1 MSKVIMKG
9 KTVDEAIESALQV
22 LKIPKESAKIRVI
35 DEGEPGALGVFGSR
49 EAVVEVKI
57 KHEPEEE
64 ARIVVQEILDKMGF
78 MTKVYVNE
86 IIDNSINLEIKGD
99 EIPIIIGKEGSTLDA
114 LQYLVNII
122 INIGL
127 ENRNFVCLDAGGY
140 RKKQELRLERIA
152 KEAADEAI
160 ATNKEVNLPPMNAHE
175 RRIIH
180 MFIKNLNNV
189 STISRG
195 ERADRSVVIVPIK

>member
-1 MSKVIMKG
+1 MNKLVMKG
-9 KTVDEAIESALQV
+9 KTVDEAVNSALEV
-22 LKIPKESAKIRVI
+22 LKITKEAAKIRII

-49 EAVVEVKI
+49 EAVVEVKV

-64 ARIVVQEILDKMGF
+64 AKIALQEILDKMGF
-78 MTKVYVNE
+78 MTKVYINGV
-86 IIDNSINLEIKGD
+86 IDNSINIEIKGD
-99 EIPIIIGKEGSTLDA
+99 DIPIIIGKEGSTLDA
-114 LQYLVNII
+114 LQYLINII
-122 INIGL
+122 INIGS
-127 ENRNFVCLDAGGY
+127 ENRNFVSLDAGGY
-140 RKKQELRLERIA
+140 RGKQELRLERMA

-180 MFIKNLNNV
+180 MFVKNLNNV

>member
-9 KTVDEAIESALQV
+9 KTVDEAVNGALEV

-49 EAVVEVKI
+49 EAIVEVKI

-78 MTKVYVNE
+78 LTKVDVNE
-86 IIDNSINLEIKGD
+86 VISNSINLEIKGD
-99 EIPIIIGKEGSTLDA
+99 DIPIIIGKEGSTIDA

-122 INIGL
+122 INIGS
-127 ENRNFVCLDAGGY
+127 ENRNFVSLDAGGY

-175 RRIIH
+175 RRIVH
-180 MFIKNLNNV
+180 MFVKNMDNV
-189 STISRG
+189 STVSRG
-195 ERADRSVVIVPIK
+195 ERADRSVVIVPVK